1 MLLAA
6 DGQRAVFDRHL
17 LIPADFAGGDL
28 FGGLMPRHRRLRATR
43 ILQAGGMRQPQLFAL
58 IQADRRRQHRQQ
70 RQKGGGGA
78 QIALPQRLTT
88 RG

>member
-28 FGGLMPRHRRLRATR
+28 FGASCHGIGVCAPPR
-43 ILQAGGMRQPQLFAL
+43 ILQAGGMRQPSSS
-58 IQADRRRQHRQQ
+58 
-70 RQKGGGGA
+70 
-78 QIALPQRLTT
+78 P
-88 RG
+88 